1 MFDVGLGLSEWC
13 DAELSSAA
21 VQNINTRLR
30 LRGFATVF
38 SAASLLA
45 RPGLV
50 LLDFQI
56 AAELHSGEKLCSYV
70 LAAFKK

>member
-1 MFDVGLGLSEWC
+1 M
-13 DAELSSAA
+13 LSSAA

-38 SAASLLA
+38 SAASLLT

-56 AAELHSGEKLCSYV
+56 AAELHSGEK
-70 LAAFKK
+70 

>member
-13 DAELSSAA
+13 DAELSSAG

-56 AAELHSGEKLCSYV
+56 AAELHSGEK
-70 LAAFKK
+70 

>member
-21 VQNINTRLR
+21 VQNINTSRL
-30 LRGFATVF
+30 GFATVF

-56 AAELHSGEKLCSYV
+56 AAELHSGEK
-70 LAAFKK
+70 